1 MGFDRKRTFPG
12 KMHYLIKNTM
22 ATDTITTTATTTT
35 STNDNNNNNG
45 DIVHRKINLN
55 LKSRYF

>member
-1 MGFDRKRTFPG
+1 MELDRKRTLPG

-35 STNDNNNNNG
+35 STNNNS

>member
-1 MGFDRKRTFPG
+1 
-12 KMHYLIKNTM
+12 MHYLIKNTM
-22 ATDTITTTATTTT
+22 AADTITTTATTTT
-35 STNDNNNNNG
+35 STNDNNNNNNNG

>member
-1 MGFDRKRTFPG
+1 
-12 KMHYLIKNTM
+12 MHYLIKNTI

-35 STNDNNNNNG
+35 STNDNNNG

>member
-1 MGFDRKRTFPG
+1 
-12 KMHYLIKNTM
+12 MHYLIKNTM